1 MQCIRAL
8 WSASKYSVHL
18 PAHSGRHLF
27 LEMKAFLRSNTPD
40 PSGQGRLIEKRE
52 KLRAGERPA
61 REKSGVK
68 GERTQLRIVL
78 RTPAR

>member
-1 MQCIRAL
+1 MHPG
-8 WSASKYSVHL
+8 ASVCLKVSCKFICHN
-18 PAHSGRHLF
+18 GRHLF

-40 PSGQGRLIEKRE
+40 PSGQGCLIEKRE
-52 KLRAGERPA
+52 KLRVGERPA